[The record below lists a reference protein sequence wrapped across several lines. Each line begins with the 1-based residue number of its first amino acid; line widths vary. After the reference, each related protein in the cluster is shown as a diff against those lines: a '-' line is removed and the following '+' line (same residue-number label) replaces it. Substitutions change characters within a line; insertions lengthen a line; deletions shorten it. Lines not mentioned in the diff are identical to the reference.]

1 MIKSM
6 TGYSRKEGHTA
17 FGTLTIEAKTWNHR
31 HSNVSVRIPPLLSQ
45 FEHPIRTAV
54 RNRIYRG
61 QAQVNLELSESDAES
76 SSHLRFNLALA
87 KQYHQGLTELRN
99 ELELQDEIPLAAL
112 ARLPGVFT
120 IGEATIDE
128 QSAWSDI
135 QSVLKQALDSLD
147 QMKRAEGQAMSD
159 AIFELL
165 KSIQSRVQ
173 KLDGA
178 RENLVTTE
186 KNRLENRL
194 NEIFDGRMKI
204 DKARL
209 VMEAGV
215 IASRSD
221 VTEEL
226 VRLDSHCAQFEACLG
241 AKHPVGKQLDFLLQ
255 EMNREVNTIASKAAS
270 LAPSSVCVSL
280 KTEIEKIREIVQNVE

>member
-6 TGYSRKEGHTA
+6 TGYSRQ
-17 FGTLTIEAKTWNHR
+17 EAKTSLGALTVEVKTRNHR
-31 HSNVSVRIPPLLSQ
+31 HCNVSVHIPPLLSR

-54 RNRIYRG
+54 QNRIRRG
-61 QAQVNLELSESDAES
+61 HAHVNIGLSESDAES

-99 ELELQDEIPLAAL
+99 ELELQEEIPLAVL

-128 QSAWSDI
+128 QSAWGDL
-135 QSVLKQALDSLD
+135 QSVLERVLDGLD
-147 QMKRAEGQAMSD
+147 QMKRAEGQTMSD

-165 KSIQSRVQ
+165 RTIQSRLE

-178 RENLVTTE
+178 RENLVKSE
-186 KNRLENRL
+186 KTRLENRL
-194 NEIFDGRMKI
+194 NEIFDERMKI

-215 IASRSD
+215 IASRCD

-226 VRLDSHCAQFEACLG
+226 VRLDSHCSQFEVYLG
-241 AKHPVGKQLDFLLQ
+241 AKYPVGKQLDFLLQ